1 MSRVLFVMGIAG
13 GLGIAY
19 PQHGGAQRKSNGASR
34 NVLNSSLM
42 RAATMSPPNGR
53 LHNVHLANRPDAISN
68 ENSITVPGILEKSWS
83 ADPVELWPPPTR
95 SANHPDIVLRCGRIK
110 CSQENRNHT
119 ALSHTGILISSRFWP
134 V

>member
-13 GLGIAY
+13 GLGVAY
-19 PQHGGAQRKSNGASR
+19 LQHRSAQRNSNGAYR

-42 RAATMSPPNGR
+42 RAATTSPPNGR

-83 ADPVELWPPPTR
+83 ADAVELWPPQTR
-95 SANHPDIVLRCGRIK
+95 SEITP
-110 CSQENRNHT
+110 T
-119 ALSHTGILISSRFWP
+119 
-134 V
+134 